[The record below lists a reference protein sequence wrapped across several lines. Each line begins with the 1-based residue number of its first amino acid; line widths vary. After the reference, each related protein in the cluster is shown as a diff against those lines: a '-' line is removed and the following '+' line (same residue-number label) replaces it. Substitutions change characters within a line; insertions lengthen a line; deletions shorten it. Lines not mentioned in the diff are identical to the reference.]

1 MAINIKNLIDV
12 IEAKIATGVTAGTT
26 DSDRLS
32 DLTTWVNTH
41 KNAGVYNT
49 LTDLPTADSANAG
62 VLAQIGADS
71 SAAYYV
77 SWRNKWKQI
86 SFTDSSVSQTPIT
99 GFSQQGITSGF
110 IAGGGFT
117 SGAKV
122 DAIASF
128 AFSNSVTLSDHGDL
142 TNAINSSSGS
152 NDATHGY
159 VASGNPTP
167 PSPNTAIDR
176 FSFTSGTT
184 AVNVGSLTRGT
195 HLGQGQSSPSGYGYM
210 CGGYG
215 STNVSSAP
223 QYPSTTGNEIQ
234 KYAHASSGNATDIG
248 NLYLNVHNQATN
260 ESPTY
265 GYNQGGSISPIT
277 PSSPSFPWQYNVG
290 PTTNTKMMWG
300 KDPTTP
306 GEVYRNPTSNDTFG
320 APSARSS
327 VRDKFPFA
335 SDVSAVVASSPNSSH
350 WHAGGRGVQSSTTAF
365 IFGGENRISPS
376 YLGMS
381 SIFSFPF
388 ASDTDTA
395 SSHQPLQPGQ
405 KHSNGSSQS
414 SEDYGYI
421 SGGHG
426 DDGANYPAI
435 SSDILRFPYA
445 TPSVVIADVG
455 DITPTFGRVFASG
468 HQR

>member
-1 MAINIKNLIDV
+1 LA
-12 IEAKIATGVTAGTT
+12 
-26 DSDRLS
+26 
-32 DLTTWVNTH
+32 
-41 KNAGVYNT
+41 
-49 LTDLPTADSANAG
+49 DLPTADSANAG
-62 VLAQIGADS
+62 VFAQTGADS

-77 SWRNKWKQI
+77 SWRNKWKEI
-86 SFTDSSVSQTPIT
+86 TLTDSSVSQTPVPA
-99 GFSQQGITSGF
+99 FSQQGSTSGF

-117 SGAKV
+117 NGAKV

-159 VASGNPTP
+159 VAGGNPTP

-176 FSFTSGTT
+176 FAFTSGTT

-195 HLGQGQSSPSGYGYM
+195 QLGQGQSSPSGYGYM
-210 CGGYG
+210 CGGLG
-215 STNVSSAP
+215 STDVSSAP
-223 QYPSTTGNEIQ
+223 QYPNTYGNEIQ

-248 NLYLNVHNQATN
+248 NLYLNVHDQATN

-277 PSSPSFPWQYNVG
+277 PSSPSFPFANNVG
-290 PTTNTKMMWG
+290 PTANTKAMWG
-300 KDPTTP
+300 KDPATP
-306 GEVYRNPTSNDTFG
+306 GNVYRNPASSDTFG

-327 VRDKFPFA
+327 ARDKFPFA

-350 WHAGGRGVQSSTTAF
+350 WHTGGRGVQSSTTAF
-365 IFGGENRISPS
+365 VFGGHQGPTYIGAGAI
-376 YLGMS
+376 Y
-381 SIFSFPF
+381 SFPF

-395 SSHQPLQPGQ
+395 SPHVPLQPGQ
-405 KHSNGSSQS
+405 KHTRGSSQS
-414 SEDYGYI
+414 SEDYGYY
-421 SGGHG
+421 SGGAG

-445 TPSVVIADVG
+445 SPSSSSADVG
-455 DITPTFGRVFASG
+455 DITPTFGRIYASG
-468 HQR
+468 HQV